1 MVNLLLAEYNKIL
14 TTKMRKIKR
23 SITCNE
29 SASEELSQSVRVLE
43 EFSILRQ
50 RHKGSISEYNF
61 DEKKEQI
68 DTDTANNKEKLN

>member
-1 MVNLLLAEYNKIL
+1 M
-14 TTKMRKIKR
+14 
-23 SITCNE
+23 TCNE

-61 DEKKEQI
+61 DEKNEREQI
-68 DTDTANNKEKLN
+68 VTDTANNKEKLN